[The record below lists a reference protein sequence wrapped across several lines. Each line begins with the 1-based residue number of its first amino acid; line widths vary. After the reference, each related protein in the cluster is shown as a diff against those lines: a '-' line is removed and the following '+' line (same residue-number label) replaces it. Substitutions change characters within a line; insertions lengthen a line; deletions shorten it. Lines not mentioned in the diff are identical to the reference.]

1 MGLWVISWRT
11 VGRGLHIWDTVWRAV
26 YSPHARK
33 QVAKVTVNLVWCV
46 TEGLHSTLY
55 TGKCK
60 YDLTYKYLSRYS
72 PAKVINMIWPSGVD
86 TVHEVE
92 LHSSKQLEPT
102 NKICSARCDQR
113 VGQPGADTLCH
124 CVCVINQIWS
134 IGASYDQWGLMRCV
148 FVINQL
154 RSIGSDTLCVI
165 NQKSSTGAD
174 QLQ

>member
-11 VGRGLHIWDTVWRAV
+11 VGRGLHIWDTVWREV
-26 YSPHARK
+26 YSPYALK

-46 TEGLHSTLY
+46 TEGSHSTLY

-72 PAKVINMIWPSGVD
+72 PANGIDMIWPSGVD

-102 NKICSARCDQR
+102 NKICSARCDQL
-113 VGQPGADTLCH
+113 VGQPGADTQVCDQSDMINRDIIWSIGADALCV
-124 CVCVINQIWS
+124 CVISQVRSIGADTVCVINQ
-134 IGASYDQWGLMRCV
+134 
-148 FVINQL
+148 
-154 RSIGSDTLCVI
+154 
-165 NQKSSTGAD
+165 KPSTGAD
-174 QLQ
+174 